1 VVGLACEIGGVRTI
15 VLLTLLNAG
24 SCWITGFLEAAHVA
38 SAVVVIG
45 AWITLLTAFLA
56 LTTGE
61 VATHAFATW
70 RVKGACYTVVCGW
83 NTSLENA

>member
-1 VVGLACEIGGVRTI
+1 MACEIGGIRTI

-56 LTTGE
+56 LAIVE
-61 VATHAFATW
+61 VATHAFVTW
-70 RVKGACYTVVCGW
+70 RIKGAWYAVVSVW

>member
-24 SCWITGFLEAAHVA
+24 SCWITGFLEAAHVV
-38 SAVVVIG
+38 SAVEVKG
-45 AWITLLTAFLA
+45 AWIALLTAFLA
-56 LTTGE
+56 LAIVE

-70 RVKGACYTVVCGW
+70 RIKGACYTVVCGW